1 MYDPVYEESHH
12 GHQIKIY
19 YDTDPQSPRE
29 WDTFGTI
36 ICRHRRYTLGDD
48 HTFENARAFLVDL
61 VGCSDETE
69 LSNERLLELAQRRA
83 VILPVFLYDHSGLAM
98 NTVGFHCRWDSGQ
111 VGFIYARLE
120 DVRSEFD
127 VTRVSAKTRA
137 RAEELLRSE
146 IATYHDYI
154 SGNVYGYSVEKDG
167 DEIDACW
174 GFLGYF
180 EVNCLAEARKVV
192 SVSGDIRNISL
203 QKLTNDRI

>member
-1 MYDPVYEESHH
+1 MYDPIYQENHH

-19 YDTDPQSPRE
+19 HDTDPQNPRE

-48 HTFENARAFLVDL
+48 HTFEDARAFLVDL

-69 LSNERLLELAQRRA
+69 LSTKCLLELARRKA
-83 VILPVFLYDHSGLAM
+83 VILPVFLYDHSGLAL
-98 NTVGFHCRWDSGQ
+98 NTVGFHCPWDSGQ

-127 VTRVSAKTRA
+127 VTRVSAKVRI
-137 RAEELLRSE
+137 RAEELLRGE

-154 SGNVYGYSVEKDG
+154 SGNVYGFSVEKNG
-167 DEIDACW
+167 EEIDTCW
-174 GFLGYF
+174 GFLGDY
-180 EVNCLAEARKVV
+180 EGYCLSEARAVV
-192 SVSGDIRNISL
+192 PTSETAKYL
-203 QKLTNDRI
+203 